1 MKLKEQI
8 STDYITAMKE
18 KNVPA
23 KNLLSVIKGDIQN
36 IEKDAKV
43 ECLSDEEVIK
53 VLTKTAKNLKEVND
67 DESKI
72 QLAIVEGYLPK
83 QMSREEIVLK
93 VTELVNSGITNIGGI
108 MKEFAILPVDKKIVS
123 EVIKEVL

>member
-8 STDYITAMKE
+8 SKDYITAMRE

-23 KNLLSVIKGDIQN
+23 KNLLSVVKGDIQN
-36 IEKDAKV
+36 LEKETRED
-43 ECLSDEEVIK
+43 CTDEDVIK
-53 VLTKTAKNLKEVND
+53 ILTKTAKNLREVND
-67 DESKI
+67 AESKI
-72 QLAIVEGYLPK
+72 QLEIVDSYLPK

-108 MKEFAILPVDKKIVS
+108 MKEFAILPVDRKMVS

>member
-23 KNLLSVIKGDIQN
+23 KNLLSVVKGDIQN
-36 IEKDAKV
+36 LEKELRED
-43 ECLSDEEVIK
+43 CTDEDVIK
-53 VLTKTAKNLKEVND
+53 ILTKTAKNLKEVND

>member
-8 STDYITAMKE
+8 NKDYITAMKE

-23 KNLLSVIKGDIQN
+23 KNLLSVVKGDIQN
-36 IEKDAKV
+36 LEKELRED
-43 ECLSDEEVIK
+43 CTDEDVIK
-53 VLTKTAKNLKEVND
+53 ILTKTAKNLREVND
-67 DESKI
+67 EESKI
-72 QLAIVEGYLPK
+72 QLEIVDSYLPK
-83 QMSREEIVLK
+83 QMSREEVVLK

>member
-8 STDYITAMKE
+8 SKDYITAMKE

-36 IEKDAKV
+36 IEKDAKL

-83 QMSREEIVLK
+83 QMTRDEIVAK
-93 VTELVNSGITNIGGI
+93 VTEIVNSGVTNIGGI
-108 MKEFAILPVDKKIVS
+108 MSAFATLPADRKIVS
-123 EVIKEVL
+123 QVITEVL